1 MYGSRQPA
9 IAGTVPCKRRFY
21 TSVTEPS
28 DRSLL
33 RSTSVVGGMTL
44 ISRVLGFVR
53 DMVLAA
59 LFGAGASM
67 DAFLV
72 AFKIPNFMRRLFAE
86 GAFAQAFVPVVSST
100 RSTQGDEAVRELI
113 RVVAGTFAVVLIG
126 ITVLGV
132 LAAPGVIA
140 VFAVGFLDDPVKFA
154 MASDM
159 LRLTF
164 PYLMLISLTALCAGV
179 LNTYGRFAVPAFA
192 PVLLNVCLITA
203 AWLYAPS
210 VHALAAA
217 VLVAGVIQL
226 AFHLP
231 SMAGLGLFV
240 RPKVDFKHSQVR
252 RVLRTM
258 VPIMFGSSV
267 AQINLLLDTILAS
280 LLVTGSISWL
290 YFSDR
295 LMEFPLGVFTIAIAT
310 VILPRLAARH
320 AQGDTNGF
328 AGTLDWALRLLLVIG
343 LPAAAGLF
351 LLAGPLIA
359 TLFQHNAFTA
369 NDTLMARASLM
380 AYSLGF
386 LGFSLVKVLTPGC
399 YAREDARTPVRC
411 GVIALVCTMFLNLV
425 LVGVLW
431 VLEFPAIHAG
441 LALGTSLG
449 AFINAGLLWRGLR
462 HDGVLQFAPGL
473 GRLLVQTLVALAIM
487 AAVVLSL
494 AGPLDWWLSS
504 DGWPRAQRLALVI
517 AAAMPSYFAAL
528 FLLGVRPRQLLQS
541 PA

>member
-1 MYGSRQPA
+1 M
-9 IAGTVPCKRRFY
+9 
-21 TSVTEPS
+21 TEPT

-33 RSTSVVGGMTL
+33 RSTSVVSGMTL

-59 LFGAGASM
+59 LFGAGAGM

-86 GAFAQAFVPVVSST
+86 GAFAQAFVPVVSAT
-100 RSTQGDEAVRELI
+100 RSQRGDAAVRELI
-113 RVVAGTFAVVLIG
+113 RVVAGTLGIVLVI
-126 ITVLGV
+126 ITVIGV
-132 LAAPGVIA
+132 LAAPGLIGI
-140 VFAVGFLDDPVKFA
+140 FAVGFLDDPVKFA

-217 VLVAGVIQL
+217 VLIAGVIQL

-240 RPKVDFKHSQVR
+240 RPRIDFKHSQVR

-320 AQGDTNGF
+320 AKGDAVGF
-328 AGTLDWALRLLLVIG
+328 GSTLDWALRLLMVIG
-343 LPAAAGLF
+343 LPAALGLF

-359 TLFQHNAFTA
+359 TLFQHDAFTA
-369 NDTLMARASLM
+369 QDTLMARASLM

-386 LGFSLVKVLTPGC
+386 LGFSLVKVLTPGF

-411 GVIALVCTMFLNLV
+411 GVIALSCTMLLNILLV
-425 LVGVLW
+425 AALW
-431 VLEFPAIHAG
+431 WLKFPAIHAG
-441 LALGTSLG
+441 LALGTSIG
-449 AFINAGLLWRGLR
+449 AFINAGLLWRYLR
-462 HDGVLQFAPGL
+462 RDGVLVFRAGS
-473 GRLLVQTLVALAIM
+473 GRLALQTLFALAVM
-487 AAVVLSL
+487 SAAIVAL
-494 AGPLDWWLSS
+494 AGPLDWWLGS
-504 DGWPRAQRLALVI
+504 DAWPRVQRLSVVI
-517 AAAMPSYFAAL
+517 SAAMASYFAAL
-528 FLLGVRPRQLLQS
+528 LLLGVRPRHVLHS
-541 PA
+541 PV

>member
-1 MYGSRQPA
+1 M
-9 IAGTVPCKRRFY
+9 
-21 TSVTEPS
+21 
-28 DRSLL
+28 

-59 LFGAGASM
+59 LFGAGAGM

-86 GAFAQAFVPVVSST
+86 GAFAQAFVPVLSST
-100 RSTQGDEAVRELI
+100 RSQQGDAAVRELI
-113 RVVAGTFAVVLIG
+113 SVAAGTLGVVLVG
-126 ITVLGV
+126 ITVVGV
-132 LAAPGVIA
+132 LAAPGLIA
-140 VFAVGFLDDPVKFA
+140 VFAVGFLDDPVKFTL
-154 MASDM
+154 ASDM

-210 VHALAAA
+210 VQALAAA
-217 VLVAGVIQL
+217 VLIAGVIQL

-231 SMAGLGLFV
+231 SMAGLGLLV
-240 RPKVDFKHSQVR
+240 RPRVAFGHSQVR

-258 VPIMFGSSV
+258 VPILFGSSV

-320 AQGDTNGF
+320 AQGDRAGF
-328 AGTLDWALRLLLVIG
+328 GAALDWALRLLMVVG
-343 LPAAAGLF
+343 LPAALGLF

-359 TLFQHNAFTA
+359 TLFQHDAFTP

-386 LGFSLVKVLTPGC
+386 LGFSLVKVLTPGF
-399 YAREDARTPVRC
+399 YAREDARTPVRY
-411 GVIALVCTMFLNLV
+411 GVIALVSTMILNV
-425 LVGVLW
+425 CLVGALW
-431 VLEFPAIHAG
+431 WLEYPAVHAG

-449 AFINAGLLWRGLR
+449 AFINAAVLWRGLR
-462 HDGVLQFAPGL
+462 RDGVLVFAPGVQ
-473 GRLLVQTLVALAIM
+473 RLCVQTALALAAM
-487 AAVVLSL
+487 AAVILWL
-494 AGPLDWWLSS
+494 AGPLDWWL
-504 DGWPRAQRLALVI
+504 GAAAWPRVERLAGVI
-517 AAAMPSYFAAL
+517 ATAMPVYFGAL
-528 FLLGVRPRQLLQS
+528 LLLGVRPRHLLQE

>member
-1 MYGSRQPA
+1 
-9 IAGTVPCKRRFY
+9 
-21 TSVTEPS
+21 
-28 DRSLL
+28 
-33 RSTSVVGGMTL
+33 MTL

-59 LFGAGASM
+59 LFGAGAGM

-100 RSTQGDEAVRELI
+100 RSQQGDAAVRELI
-113 RVVAGTFAVVLIG
+113 RVVAGTLGIVLIG
-126 ITVLGV
+126 ITILGV

-164 PYLMLISLTALCAGV
+164 PYLMLISLTALCGGV

-217 VLVAGVIQL
+217 VLIAGIVQL

-240 RPKVDFKHSQVR
+240 RPRVDFKHSQVR

-320 AQGDTNGF
+320 TQGDSIGF

-343 LPAAAGLF
+343 LPAAVGLF

-359 TLFQHNAFTA
+359 TLFQHDAFTA

-386 LGFSLVKVLTPGC
+386 LGFSLVKVLTPGF

-411 GVIALVCTMFLNLV
+411 GVIALVSTMLLNIV
-425 LVGVLW
+425 LVAVLW
-431 VLEFPAIHAG
+431 LMKFPAIHAG

-449 AFINAGLLWRGLR
+449 AFINATLLWRGLR
-462 HDGVLQFAPGL
+462 RDGVLQFAPGITSL
-473 GRLLVQTLVALAIM
+473 ALRTLLALAVM
-487 AAVVLSL
+487 GLVTVLV
-494 AGPLDWWLSS
+494 AGPLDWWLTS
-504 DGWPRAQRLALVI
+504 DAWPRVQRLAMVVG
-517 AAAMPSYFAAL
+517 AAMASYFAVL
-528 FLLGVRPRQLLQS
+528 LVLGVRPRQLLQS